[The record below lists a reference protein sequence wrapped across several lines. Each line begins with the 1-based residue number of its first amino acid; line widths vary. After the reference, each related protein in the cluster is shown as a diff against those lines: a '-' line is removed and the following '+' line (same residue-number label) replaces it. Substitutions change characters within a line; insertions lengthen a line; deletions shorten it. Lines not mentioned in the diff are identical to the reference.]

1 MGLELFDSKEQKL
14 IEFVP
19 LNAGVVEMY
28 VCGPTVQSEPHL
40 GHLRSALVYD
50 LLRRW
55 LKALDYEVIMVR
67 NVTDIDDKVLVNAG
81 TRNWLE
87 FAREVEA
94 SFNDAY
100 NNLWILEPTHS
111 PHATEHIDD
120 MIALTKK
127 LIDRGHAYQAED
139 GSANVFFH
147 SASWPSYGE
156 LTNQKLENM
165 EGEPEASFGRRS
177 PNDFAL
183 FKAHKPE
190 EPESAAWQ
198 TPWGLARPGWHIE
211 CSAMAKHFLGEAFD
225 IHGGGLDLRFP
236 HHENELAQSRAAG
249 DHFAN
254 FWLHNALV
262 TINGSKM
269 SKSQG
274 NGVSV
279 EELLEKSSWGA
290 IRYWLV
296 SAQYRSTLD
305 YSEKALADAGA
316 ALERIVGFIRRNT
329 NTKQDEIGM
338 THLPEAFKDA
348 MNQDLNTPLA
358 LAVLHDTVRAGNTA
372 FDNGDATELQK
383 NLEAVK
389 AMVHVLG
396 LTSAYLE
403 PQVSEELK
411 AQIEDLMAKRHQAKT
426 AKDFDSAD
434 KIRAE
439 LEGLGVI
446 IKDLPN
452 GTIWSISNG

>member
-1 MGLELFDSKEQKL
+1 MGLQLFDSKEQQL
-14 IEFVP
+14 RDFVP
-19 LNAGVVEMY
+19 LKAGVVEMY
-28 VCGPTVQSEPHL
+28 VCGPTVQSAPHL

-55 LKALDYEVIMVR
+55 LKATGLEVILVR

-81 TRNWLE
+81 SRDWLE
-87 FAREVEA
+87 FAREVEQT
-94 SFNDAY
+94 FIDAY
-100 NNLWILEPTHS
+100 NNLWILEPTHA

-165 EGEPEASFGRRS
+165 EGEPESSFGRRS
-177 PNDFAL
+177 PQDFAL

-269 SKSQG
+269 SKSSG

-279 EELLEKSSWGA
+279 EELLEQGSWAA

-296 SAQYRSTLD
+296 SAQYRSNLD
-305 YSEKALADAGA
+305 YTKASIKDAQA
-316 ALERIVGFIRRNT
+316 ALERIVGFIKRVGAT
-329 NTKQDEIGM
+329 GKDVDLTK
-338 THLPEAFKDA
+338 LPEDFIQA
-348 MNQDLNTPLA
+348 MNADLNTPLA
-358 LAVLHDTVRAGNTA
+358 LAVLHESVRAGNTA
-372 FDNGDATELQK
+372 FDNGDSKEVEAQV
-383 NLEAVK
+383 EAVK
-389 AMVHVLG
+389 AMIHVLG
-396 LTSAYLE
+396 LSKAYQE
-403 PQVSEELK
+403 PEVSKEFK
-411 AQIEDLMAKRHQAKT
+411 AQIEELIAKRQQAKT
-426 AKDFDSAD
+426 AKDFNTAD

-452 GTIWSISNG
+452 ETIWSING